1 MRRAAISNDVPPFCY
16 TSQMTPKELIS
27 KISHDL
33 RNSLAVIYSHAQLL
47 QLMLEKKKG
56 EEYKTAG
63 ELVGSVEQ
71 MQHLLGAK
79 MDELKEIHSKLSDP
93 A

>member
-1 MRRAAISNDVPPFCY
+1 
-16 TSQMTPKELIS
+16 MTPDEVIS
-27 KISHDL
+27 KISKTSHDL

-56 EEYKTAG
+56 EEYNTAT
-63 ELVGSVEQ
+63 ELVGSIEQ
-71 MQHLLGAK
+71 MQSNFIQK

-93 A
+93 E